1 MVSEGLIT
9 EMQKG
14 EIVSFAAQ
22 LECGHKN
29 LKGTLGTFYIP
40 YVNKKKLYIISSR
53 Y

>member
-29 LKGTLGTFYIP
+29 LNDI
-40 YVNKKKLYIISSR
+40 
-53 Y
+53 